1 MNARLQQRT
10 QKRPGDHPGLFDYQL
25 ALDGISG
32 DGTASRSRRSSRRY
46 LSRPHL
52 MLLLPDF
59 AQLVHAPPY
68 SKSTKPAQD

>member
-10 QKRPGDHPGLFDYQL
+10 AKRPGDHPGLFDYQL

-46 LSRPHL
+46 RRAH
-52 MLLLPDF
+52 
-59 AQLVHAPPY
+59 
-68 SKSTKPAQD
+68 T